1 MNVQLPHTTEKE
13 YAIFESTL
21 KLIQAQGFHGTPM
34 SQIAHEAGVA
44 TGTIYH
50 YFRSKDELILELFG
64 YCKSKV
70 KVAMF
75 RDEDTDLPYPE
86 RFVLIWLNLA
96 NYYIRRP
103 EILSFLEQFFSS
115 PYVRQLYTEAS
126 ICFQD
131 EVCNFLQQGV
141 SDGLIKTMDINIISA
156 AYIGTAAATAKR
168 HVNGYF
174 KFQEEDMRNMVGII
188 WDGIKVQ

>member
-1 MNVQLPHTTEKE
+1 MNVQLPHADKQC
-13 YAIFESTL
+13 AIFESTL

-50 YFRSKDELILELFG
+50 YFRSKDELIQELFS

-70 KVAMF
+70 EAVMF
-75 RDEDTDLPYPE
+75 REEEAGFPYPE
-86 RFVLIWLNLA
+86 RFVLIWLHLT
-96 NYYIRRP
+96 NYYVRRP

-115 PYVRQLYTEAS
+115 PYVRQLYTQAS
-126 ICFQD
+126 VCFQE
-131 EVCNFLQQGV
+131 EVSNFLHQGV
-141 SDGLIKTMDINIISA
+141 SSGLIKPMDINVISA
-156 AYIGTAAATAKR
+156 AYIGTAVATAKR
-168 HVNGYF
+168 HINGYF
-174 KFQEEDMRNMVGII
+174 RFQEEDMRNMVGII